1 MFLIIHIYK
10 NNKVVSV
17 TIVMETHPK
26 KLFRNNSI
34 AIKVLQ
40 LLQFWLKK
48 KVEIEGWDFAKIK
61 L

>member
-48 KVEIEGWDFAKIK
+48 KVEIEG
-61 L
+61 